1 MGKRKR
7 KGEFMCNMKELFK
20 KLAEVKAVTPTESGI
35 DTDRLRY
42 VVAATM
48 ANNNY
53 GRELKWKEL
62 RAIESV

>member
-1 MGKRKR
+1 
-7 KGEFMCNMKELFK
+7 MKELFK

-42 VVAATM
+42 VVAATR

-53 GRELKWKEL
+53 KGELKWKEL

>member
-1 MGKRKR
+1 
-7 KGEFMCNMKELFK
+7 MCNMKELFK
-20 KLAEVKAVTPTESGI
+20 KLAEVRAVTPTESGI

-53 GRELKWKEL
+53 REEVKWKGL